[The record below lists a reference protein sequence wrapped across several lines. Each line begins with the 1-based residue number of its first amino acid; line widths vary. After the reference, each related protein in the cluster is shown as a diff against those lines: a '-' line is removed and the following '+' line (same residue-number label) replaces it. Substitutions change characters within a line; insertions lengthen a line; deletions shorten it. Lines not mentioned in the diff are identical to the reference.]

1 MITIFTPFQ
10 VDPDKLETAKACIAA
25 FVSEIEKNEPQT
37 LIYRSYQD
45 QNDPLRFIHFM
56 QFQDAAAHERHRS
69 SSYVQEFVKVLCP
82 CCTVQPHFHQVEL
95 FAGSPE
101 GTGLFHAIQIAARSE
116 AIVPLV
122 STAAGLQR
130 WWAADVTESEG
141 AVDLGFFNR
150 QTVYRLK
157 AGPQEAHRAEWS
169 AETGL
174 EWSGTRL
181 VFELHA
187 NGDNTLLRFTH
198 AGWRSRTDFMIS
210 CNSTWGEL
218 MFRLKAEAE
227 GHSVG
232 PLFLRDR
239 LADGAHGAG

>member
-1 MITIFTPFQ
+1 MITIFIPFQ
-10 VDPDKLETAKACIAA
+10 VDPAKLETAKSCIAA
-25 FVSEIEKNEPQT
+25 FVYEIEKNEPQT

-45 QNDPLRFIHFM
+45 QNDTLRFIHFM
-56 QFQDAAAHERHRS
+56 QFQDAAAYERHRT
-69 SSYVQEFVKVLCP
+69 SSYVQEFVRVLAP
-82 CCTVQPHFHQVEL
+82 CCTVEPDLHQVEL
-95 FAGSPE
+95 FASRPE
-101 GTGLFHAIQIAARSE
+101 GAGLSHAIQIAARPE
-116 AIVPLV
+116 AIFPLV

-130 WWAADVTESEG
+130 WWAADVTENEG

-157 AGPQEAHRAEWS
+157 PLPQESPLRAEWS
-169 AETGL
+169 AETGV

-181 VFELHA
+181 VFELQA
-187 NGDNTLLRFTH
+187 NGANTLLRFTH

-232 PLFLRDR
+232 PLFLPDR
-239 LADGAHGAG
+239 LA